1 MEKFRQNI
9 LNMKVEDKLKQLRI
23 FFITSLIILGCF
35 SGVGTFING
44 YHTTAF
50 AKEWMNAVELAD
62 DINYLTADYRMK
74 QFGHIVS
81 TTETQM
87 AEYEQDMEEV
97 SAQIEENCLEYEALI
112 RTNEERRLYEELVK
126 TWHDYKSTTAE
137 EVLMLSRTMKV
148 EEADAIML
156 GEGKELFDAF
166 RASSERLDEFNR
178 HGANIAARRAQ
189 IVVVVVVVLVVLIL
203 ATAVLFGEKFS
214 KIIIENL
221 TKPIFEIERAS
232 EEMCAGNMKAA
243 EMITYQSEDEIG
255 VLADSM
261 RNTMNNL
268 NSYIEEISAV
278 LVELASGDLTRNGDE
293 ITDFRGDFVSIKKS
307 LLFILKRFNSTL
319 TEIRGVSGMVDS
331 GSSQIAKAAESLA
344 EGTTEEASALEELT
358 ATVEDVTSMAHDSAK
373 NAEAAY
379 NRVTQS
385 VAEAE
390 HGSEQMQLLMSEME
404 KITAISKEIENIIT
418 TIEDIAS
425 QTNLLS
431 LNASIEAARAG
442 EAGRGFAVVADQIGK
457 LATDSAKS
465 AITTRELIIKTMEE
479 IEKGDAITAK
489 TSEAFE
495 KMINEMREFALL
507 ANDTKDNAESQA
519 EALEQIEGGIE
530 QISAVLQTS
539 AASSEESAAAS
550 ERLAEEAY
558 RLDKLVHRF
567 KLFGQE
573 ENTEKFE
580 DEQ

>member
-1 MEKFRQNI
+1 MEKFRQKI
-9 LNMKVEDKLKQLRI
+9 LNLKVEDKLKQLQ
-23 FFITSLIILGCF
+23 FFFMTSLIILGCF
-35 SGVGTFING
+35 SCFGTFING
-44 YHTTAF
+44 YQTVTYS
-50 AKEWMNAVELAD
+50 KEWMSVVELVD
-62 DINYLTADYRMK
+62 DISYLTEAYRMK
-74 QFGHIVS
+74 QFEHIAATS
-81 TTETQM
+81 DTQITK
-87 AEYEQDMEEV
+87 YEQDMESI
-97 SAQIEENCLEYEALI
+97 SAQIDEKFMNYESML
-112 RTNEERRLYEELVK
+112 RTSEERSIYEELK
-126 TWHDYKSTTAE
+126 SAWFDYKRITGEDVLTLSREMKAE
-137 EVLMLSRTMKV
+137 E
-148 EEADAIML
+148 ANAIML
-156 GEGKELFDAF
+156 EEGNTLFEVFQTKSDVLY
-166 RASSERLDEFNR
+166 EYNR
-178 HGANIAARRAQ
+178 EGANLAGYRAQ
-189 IVVVVVVVLVVLIL
+189 MLVVLIVVVVVFVLTIAIL
-203 ATAVLFGEKFS
+203 MGARIS
-214 KIIIENL
+214 KMIIENI

-232 EEMCAGNMKAA
+232 EEMCVGNMKAA

-261 RNTMNNL
+261 KNTMNNL

-278 LVELASGDLTRNGDE
+278 LVELASGDLTRNGDD